1 MFRKTEQ
8 NGAAEVYSTIR
19 VEESG
24 PVGVVT
30 LDRPQRMNA
39 WTPLMGVELRAAI
52 TALDARDDI
61 RVIVVTGAGRGFCA
75 GADLSPDVQAGS
87 PRPNTDDRRD
97 ETPYWEMNTP
107 IIAAMNGAAVGVGMT
122 MPMQWDLRIVAEE
135 AKYGF
140 VFGRRGLLPELGSTW
155 LLPRLLGLGQTM
167 DLLLTG
173 RIFTGREA
181 AELGF
186 ANEAVPAA
194 EVLDRAL
201 AIARDIAENVA
212 PVSAALTKRL
222 VHRFLTEPDRAR
234 AESVERRLSAWTTEQ
249 ADLKEGAA
257 AFFEKRP
264 PKWQLSKNDDFPE
277 DLFHA

>member
-1 MFRKTEQ
+1 
-8 NGAAEVYSTIR
+8 VYSTIL
-19 VEESG
+19 VQDSG

-30 LDRPQRMNA
+30 LNRPERLNA
-39 WTPLMGVELRAAI
+39 WTPLMGVELRAALV
-52 TALDARDDI
+52 ALDARNDI
-61 RVIVVTGAGRGFCA
+61 RAIVVTGAGRGFCA
-75 GADLSPDVQAGS
+75 GADLSPDVQAES
-87 PRPNTDDRRD
+87 PRPNLDDRSG
-97 ETPYWEMNTP
+97 ETPYWQMNTP

-122 MPMQWDLRIVAEE
+122 MALQWDLRIVAEE

-155 LLPRLLGLGQTM
+155 VLPRLIGVGNAL

-173 RIFTGREA
+173 RICTGREA

-201 AIARDIAENVA
+201 AIATDIAVNVA

-222 VHRFLTEPDRAR
+222 VNRFLTEPDRDR
-234 AESVERRLSAWTTEQ
+234 AETVERRLSAWTTDQ

-257 AFFEKRP
+257 AFLERRP
-264 PKWQLSKNDDFPE
+264 PNWRLAKNDDFPE
-277 DLFHA
+277 ELFHA